1 MSKIEMDYIIK
12 LHESITIPT
21 LLYDAETWPLNA
33 TMSANLD
40 RMELWAW
47 KSMIGL
53 PKTTPTAAVIFC
65 CGALYPSIRIKT
77 KQLLYL
83 HKVLSKEENHWTLQT
98 LQDLRERDIGWA
110 KQIEGILSAWGLE
123 EDWNTI

>member
-1 MSKIEMDYIIK
+1 
-12 LHESITIPT
+12 
-21 LLYDAETWPLNA
+21 
-33 TMSANLD
+33 
-40 RMELWAW
+40 
-47 KSMIGL
+47 MIGL

-83 HKVLSKEENHWTLQT
+83 HKVLNKEENHWTLQT